1 MSNLALGIDIGG
13 TNTAYGLVDIM
24 GKIHYDNSIKTSE
37 YSTPVKLAK
46 AIFKDI
52 SSRLVSLDH
61 LAGVGIG
68 APNGNYHHGTIE
80 FAPNLS
86 WKGVVPL
93 AKIFEKQFGCSA
105 VVTNDANAAALGE
118 MLFGAARGMK
128 DFLLVT
134 LGTGLGSGFVCNGQ
148 LLYGHSG
155 MAGELGHIIVE
166 PDGRECACGR
176 RGCLETYASATGFRR
191 TLALFLEK
199 NRYADFRGRSIA
211 RTIST
216 IKVTELAEAGHP
228 LAKRVFD
235 DTARYLA
242 KGLATAVAITS
253 PEVVFLAGGLAKS
266 GNELTDPLEE
276 HFNRELLQIF
286 KDKVPLRL
294 SALLNQNAA
303 VLGAASLALK
313 TL

>member
-13 TNTAYGLVDIM
+13 TNTAFGLVDMM
-24 GKIHYDNSIKTSE
+24 GNIHYSHSIKTGGFSKPE
-37 YSTPVKLAK
+37 KLAK
-46 AIFKDI
+46 AIFEDI
-52 SSRLVSLDH
+52 RGKLVSFDH

-68 APNGNYHHGTIE
+68 APNGNYHRGTIE
-80 FAPNLS
+80 FAPNLN

-93 AKIFEKQFGCSA
+93 AAIFEKQFGCSA

-128 DFLLVT
+128 DFLVVT
-134 LGTGLGSGFVCNGQ
+134 LGTGLGSGFVCNGE

-191 TLALFLEK
+191 TLALLLGEK
-199 NRYADFRGRSIA
+199 RHADFRGGSIA

-216 IKVTELAEAGHP
+216 IKVTELAKEGHP
-228 LAKRVFD
+228 LAKQVFD

-242 KGLATAVAITS
+242 RGLATAVAITS
-253 PEVVFLAGGLAKS
+253 PEAIFLAGGLAKS
-266 GNELTDPLEE
+266 GNELVEPLEK
-276 HFNRELLQIF
+276 HFNQELLKIF